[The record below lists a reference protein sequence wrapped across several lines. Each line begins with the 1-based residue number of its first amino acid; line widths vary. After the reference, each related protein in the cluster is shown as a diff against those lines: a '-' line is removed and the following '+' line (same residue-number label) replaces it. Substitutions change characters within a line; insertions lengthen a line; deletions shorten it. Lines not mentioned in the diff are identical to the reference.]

1 MVVVKYNN
9 VITNKNLNNMWIE
22 LIKLTALLLA
32 LTLLLTFVYRAMGK
46 DSVKGR
52 IVQGVLFGLIAVLGM
67 YMPVNYAPGIIFD
80 PRSVIISMAGFFGG
94 PIAAIPAMVIAGGYR
109 YSLGGAGAIAGSL
122 VVFLSA
128 GSGIAA
134 YYLRKRFLISSSALH
149 FFLFGLICHF
159 IAMFG
164 MLALPSEVMW
174 NVVNKLSLPF
184 FIIYPP
190 VTIFV
195 GYLLADIERKYELE
209 LKLRASTAQLRTLF
223 NTAPDLI
230 WLKDVNGAYLM
241 CNQLV
246 ETYLGVSESELKGTT
261 DYNYID
267 KEQAD
272 LIQAS
277 DLKAIESGGEIVSE
291 HWVTYAEDQRKVLLE
306 ITKTPVYDS
315 VQQLIGV
322 LGVAHDITK
331 RSEVEAKLRQSAKV
345 FESTLEG
352 VFITDK
358 NSKIL
363 DVNQSFIDITGY
375 ERHEAIG
382 VTPTILSSGKHD
394 KDFFKSMWHSINQTG
409 QWRGEIWN
417 KRKDQ
422 KIFPMWLTIST
433 VKNEENDVINYVS
446 VFTDITEIKKSQSE
460 LNFLAHHDALTSLP
474 NRLFFNQKLDA
485 SLSHAKRIES
495 KLAIL
500 FIDLDRFKNI
510 NDSFG
515 HTAGDHLLI
524 QLSKRL
530 KKTVRMEDTL
540 CRISGDEFIILFED
554 IKSTETVVHA
564 IEKIMDVFS
573 SSFTIEEHN
582 IRITASVGI
591 SLYPMDGNSATD
603 LIRNADAAMYRAKD
617 EGRNTYQFYTRDL
630 TTKAFERVIMETEL
644 REALANKEFY
654 LHYQPQV
661 DLQTKRL
668 IGLEVL
674 LRWRH
679 PRLELVP
686 PDQFIP
692 LAEDSG
698 LINPI
703 GEWVLKEACQQA
715 KKWVDQGFSFGRI
728 AVNISGVQV
737 NKGQLPEIVRRTLL
751 ETGLPAASLEL
762 EVTESFIMKQAEKA
776 IIQLNELRKLGVLLS
791 IDDFGTGYSSLSYL
805 KRLPVH
811 KLKIDR
817 SFVCDIIEDSDDRA
831 IINAIIAMGNSLGLA
846 VIAEGVE
853 NIEQE
858 QYLLSSGC
866 NEAQGFFYS
875 KPVTPDEL
883 LKKYI

>member
-1 MVVVKYNN
+1 
-9 VITNKNLNNMWIE
+9 MWIE

-46 DSVKGR
+46 DSVKGKL
-52 IVQGVLFGLIAVLGM
+52 VQGILFGLIAIIGM
-67 YMPVNYAPGIIFD
+67 SMPVNFSPGVIFD
-80 PRSVIISMAGFFGG
+80 PRSVIISVAGFFGG
-94 PIAAIPAMVIAGGYR
+94 PITAIPAMLIAGGYR
-109 YSLGGAGAIAGSL
+109 FSLGGAGAMAGSL
-122 VVFLSA
+122 VVFLS
-128 GSGIAA
+128 GGVGIAA
-134 YYLRKRFLISSSALH
+134 YYLRQRMYISNSAPH
-149 FFLFGLICHF
+149 FFLFGLISHF

-164 MLALPSEVMW
+164 MLALPDNIMW
-174 NVVNKLSLPF
+174 AVVKNLSLPF

-190 VTIFV
+190 VTIFL

-209 LKLRASTAQLRTLF
+209 LKLKTSTAQLRTLF

-230 WLKDVNGAYLM
+230 WLKDINGAYLM

-246 ETYLGVSESELKGTT
+246 ENYLGVSESELKGTT
-261 DYNYID
+261 DYHYTT

-272 LIQAS
+272 FIRSS

-291 HWVTYAEDQRKVLLE
+291 RWGKFSQDKRKVLLE

-315 VQQLIGV
+315 DQQLIGV
-322 LGVAHDITK
+322 LGVAHDITR
-331 RSEVEAKLRQSAKV
+331 RSETEAKLRQSATV

-358 NSKIL
+358 NCKIL

-375 ERHEAIG
+375 DRHESIG
-382 VTPTILSSGKHD
+382 ATPNILNSGKQD
-394 KDFFKSMWHSINQTG
+394 KDFFDEMWRSIKETG

-417 KRKDQ
+417 KRQ
-422 KIFPMWLTIST
+422 NQTVFPAWLTIST
-433 VKNEENDVINYVS
+433 VKNTDDDVVNYVA
-446 VFTDITEIKKSQSE
+446 VFTDITEIKQSQSE
-460 LNFLAHHDALTSLP
+460 LSFLAHHDTLTSLP
-474 NRLFFNQKLDA
+474 NRFFFNQKLEEA
-485 SLSHAKRIES
+485 LNHAKRINS

-524 QLSKRL
+524 HLAEGL
-530 KKTVRMEDTL
+530 KNTIRQDDTVA
-540 CRISGDEFIILFED
+540 RISGDEFIILFED
-554 IKSTETVVHA
+554 VKSTETIVGAV
-564 IEKIMDVFS
+564 EKIMDVFS
-573 SSFTIEEHN
+573 SAFTIEDHS
-582 IRITASVGI
+582 IHITASIGI
-591 SLYPMDGNSATD
+591 SLFPLDGTNATD
-603 LIRNADAAMYRAKD
+603 LVRNADAAMYRAKD
-617 EGRNTYQFYTRDL
+617 EGRNTYQFYTREL

-644 REALANKEFY
+644 REALVKKEFH
-654 LHYQPQV
+654 LHYQPQI
-661 DLQTKRL
+661 DLHTKRL

-674 LRWRH
+674 LRWHH
-679 PRLELVP
+679 PRLESVS

-703 GEWVLKEACQQA
+703 GEWVLQEACQQA
-715 KKWVDQGFSFGRI
+715 KTWMDQGYSFGRI

-737 NKGQLPEIVRRTLL
+737 NKGQLIDIVNKTLL
-751 ETGLPAASLEL
+751 ETGLPATSLEL
-762 EVTESFIMKQAEKA
+762 EVTESIIMKQAEHA
-776 IIQLNELRKLGVLLS
+776 IIQLSELRELGILLS

-805 KRLPVH
+805 KQLPIH

-817 SFVCDIIEDSDDRA
+817 SFVCDILEDSDDRA
-831 IINAIIAMGNSLGLA
+831 IINAIIAMGKSLGLA

-866 NEAQGFFYS
+866 SEAQGFHYS
-875 KPVTPDEL
+875 KPVGPDEL
-883 LKKYI
+883 VKKYFKTEC

>member
-1 MVVVKYNN
+1 
-9 VITNKNLNNMWIE
+9 MWIE

-52 IVQGVLFGLIAVLGM
+52 LVQGVVFGVIAVIGM
-67 YMPVNYAPGIIFD
+67 SMPVNYAPGLIFD
-80 PRSVIISMAGFFGG
+80 PRSVIVSIAGFFGG
-94 PIAAIPAMVIAGGYR
+94 PIAAIPAMLIAGGYR
-109 YSLGGAGAIAGSL
+109 YSLGGAGALAGSL
-122 VVFLSA
+122 VVFFSA
-128 GSGIAA
+128 SSGIAA
-134 YYLRKRFLISSSALH
+134 YYLRKRLHISSSALH
-149 FFLFGLICHF
+149 FFIFGLISHF
-159 IAMFG
+159 FAILGLF
-164 MLALPSEVMW
+164 ALPDKVMW
-174 NVVNKLSLPF
+174 IVIEKLAFPF
-184 FIIYPP
+184 FLIYPP
-190 VTIFV
+190 VTVFL

-230 WLKDVNGAYLM
+230 WLKDTNGAYLM

-246 ETYLGVSESELKGTT
+246 ETYLGVAESELKGTT
-261 DYNYID
+261 DYNYTT

-272 LIQAS
+272 FIRAS
-277 DLKAIESGGEIVSE
+277 DLKAIESGGEIVSDQ
-291 HWVTYAEDQRKVLLE
+291 WVTFSEDQRKVLLE

-315 VQQLIGV
+315 DQQLIGV

-331 RSEVEAKLRQSAKV
+331 RSETEAKLRQSAKV

-352 VFITDK
+352 VFITDE
-358 NSKIL
+358 NSVIL

-375 ERHEAIG
+375 SRYEAIG
-382 VTPTILSSGKHD
+382 ATPRMLSSGKHD
-394 KDFFKSMWHSINQTG
+394 NEFFENMWCSINETG

-422 KIFPMWLTIST
+422 TIFPEWLAINT
-433 VKNEENDVINYVS
+433 VKNEDNGVVNYVA
-446 VFTDITEIKKSQSE
+446 VFTDITEIKQSQSE
-460 LNFLAHHDALTSLP
+460 LNFLAHHDTLTSLP
-474 NRLFFNQKLDA
+474 NRLFFNQKLEKA
-485 SLSHAKRIES
+485 LSHAKRNDS

-524 QLSKRL
+524 HLSEGL
-530 KKTVRMEDTL
+530 KKTVRLEDTIA
-540 CRISGDEFIILFED
+540 RISGDEFIILFED
-554 IKSTETVVHA
+554 IKSTETVVGA
-564 IEKIMDVFS
+564 IEKIMDVFT
-573 SSFTIEEHN
+573 SSFTIEGHN
-582 IRITASVGI
+582 IHITASIGV
-591 SLYPMDGNSATD
+591 SLFPMDGTNAND
-603 LIRNADAAMYRAKD
+603 LVRNADAAMYRAKD

-644 REALANKEFY
+644 REALTKNELH
-654 LHYQPQV
+654 LHYQPQF
-661 DLQTKRL
+661 DLHTKSI

-679 PRLELVP
+679 PRLDFVS

-715 KKWVDQGFSFGRI
+715 KKWIDQGYSFGRI
-728 AVNISGVQV
+728 AVNISGIQV
-737 NKGQLPEIVRRTLL
+737 NKGQLLDIVNNTLL
-751 ETGLPAASLEL
+751 ETGLPAVSLEL
-762 EVTESFIMKQAEKA
+762 EVTESIIMKQADHA
-776 IIQLNELRKLGVLLS
+776 IVQLGELRELGILLS

-817 SFVCDIIEDSDDRA
+817 SFVSDIIEDSDDRA
-831 IINAIIAMGNSLGLA
+831 IINAIIAMGKSLGLA

-866 NEAQGFFYS
+866 NEAQGFYYS
-875 KPVTPDEL
+875 KPVSPDEL
-883 LKKYI
+883 EQKFLSK

>member
-1 MVVVKYNN
+1 
-9 VITNKNLNNMWIE
+9 MWIE

-52 IVQGVLFGLIAVLGM
+52 LVQGLVFGTIAVIGM
-67 YMPVNYAPGIIFD
+67 SMPVNYAPGLIFD
-80 PRSVIISMAGFFGG
+80 PRSVVISIAGFFGG
-94 PIAAIPAMVIAGGYR
+94 PLTAIPAAFIAGGYR
-109 YSLGGAGAIAGSL
+109 YSLGGAGALAGSL

-128 GSGIAA
+128 SSGIAA
-134 YYLRKRFLISSSALH
+134 YYLRKRLLISSSALH
-149 FFLFGLICHF
+149 FFIFGLISHF
-159 IAMFG
+159 FAILGLF
-164 MLALPSEVMW
+164 ALPDKVMW
-174 NVVNKLSLPF
+174 IVIEKLSFPF

-190 VTIFV
+190 VTVFL

-230 WLKDVNGAYLM
+230 WLKNTSGAYLM
-241 CNQLV
+241 CNQQV
-246 ETYLGVSESELKGTT
+246 EHYLGVPESELKGTT
-261 DYNYID
+261 DYSYLD

-272 LIQAS
+272 FVRAS

-291 HWVTYAEDQRKVLLE
+291 QWVNFAADQRKVLLE

-315 VQQLIGV
+315 AQQLIGV

-331 RSEVEAKLRQSAKV
+331 RSETEAKLRQSAKV
-345 FESTLEG
+345 FENTLEG
-352 VFITDK
+352 VFITDEH
-358 NSKIL
+358 SRIL

-375 ERHEAIG
+375 DRHEAIG
-382 VTPTILSSGKHD
+382 TTPRLLSSGKHD
-394 KDFFKSMWHSINQTG
+394 NAFFDEMWRSINETG

-422 KIFPMWLTIST
+422 TIFPEWLAIST
-433 VKNEENDVINYVS
+433 VKNSENGVVNYVA
-446 VFTDITEIKKSQSE
+446 VFTDITEIKQSQKE
-460 LNFLAHHDALTSLP
+460 LKFLAHHDTLTSLP
-474 NRLFFNQKLDA
+474 NRLYFNQKLEKA
-485 SLSHAKRIES
+485 LSHAKRIDS

-515 HTAGDHLLI
+515 HTAGDRLLI
-524 QLSKRL
+524 HLSEGL
-530 KKTVRMEDTL
+530 KKTVRLEDTIA
-540 CRISGDEFIILFED
+540 RISGDEFIILFED
-554 IKSTETVVHA
+554 IKSTETVVGA
-564 IEKIMDVFS
+564 IEKVMDVFT
-573 SSFTIEEHN
+573 SSFTIEGHN
-582 IRITASVGI
+582 IHITASIGI
-591 SLYPMDGNSATD
+591 SLYPMDGTNAID
-603 LIRNADAAMYRAKD
+603 LVRNADAAMYRAKD

-644 REALANKEFY
+644 REALTKNEFH
-654 LHYQPQV
+654 LHYQPQF
-661 DLQTKRL
+661 DLHTKHI

-679 PRLELVP
+679 PRLDFIS

-715 KKWVDQGFSFGRI
+715 KKWIDQGFSFGRI

-737 NKGQLPEIVRRTLL
+737 NKGQLLDIVNNTLL

-762 EVTESFIMKQAEKA
+762 EVTESIIMKQADHA
-776 IIQLNELRKLGVLLS
+776 IVQLGELRELGILLS

-805 KRLPVH
+805 KQLPVH

-817 SFVCDIIEDSDDRA
+817 SFVSDIIEDSDDRA
-831 IINAIIAMGNSLGLA
+831 IINAIIAMGKSLGLA

-853 NIEQE
+853 NLEQE

-866 NEAQGFFYS
+866 NEAQGFYYS
-875 KPVTPDEL
+875 KPVSPDEL
-883 LKKYI
+883 EQKLLSK

>member
-1 MVVVKYNN
+1 
-9 VITNKNLNNMWIE
+9 MWIE

-46 DSVKGR
+46 NSVKGR
-52 IVQGVLFGLIAVLGM
+52 LVQGALFGLIAVLGM
-67 YMPVNYAPGIIFD
+67 SMPVHFSTGIIID

-94 PIAAIPAMVIAGGYR
+94 PLTGIPAMLIAGGYR
-109 YSLGGAGAIAGSL
+109 LSLGGAGAVAGSL
-122 VVFLSA
+122 VVFLT
-128 GSGIAA
+128 GVTGIAA
-134 YYLRKRFLISSSALH
+134 YFLRKRLYISRSVSH

-164 MLALPSEVMW
+164 MLALPSEIMW
-174 NVVNKLSLPF
+174 NVVEGLSVPF
-184 FIIYPP
+184 FLIYPP
-190 VTIFV
+190 VTIFL
-195 GYLLADIERKYELE
+195 GYLLADIELKYELE
-209 LKLRASTAQLRTLF
+209 LKLRTSTAQLRTLF
-223 NTAPDLI
+223 NTAPELI
-230 WLKDVNGAYLM
+230 WLKDTNGVYLM

-246 ETYLGVSESELKGTT
+246 ETYLGVSESALKGTT

-272 LIQAS
+272 FVRAS
-277 DLKAIESGGEIVSE
+277 DLKSIESGGEIVSE
-291 HWVTYAEDQRKVLLE
+291 HWVTYAEDKRKVLLE
-306 ITKTPVYDS
+306 VTRTPVYDS
-315 VQQLIGV
+315 AQQLIGV

-331 RSEVEAKLRQSAKV
+331 RAETEAKLRQSAKV

-375 ERHEAIG
+375 DRQEAIG
-382 VTPTILSSGKHD
+382 ANPNIFSSGKHD
-394 KDFFKSMWHSINQTG
+394 KNFFTNMWSSINKTG

-417 KRKDQ
+417 KRRDQ
-422 KIFPMWLTIST
+422 KVFPMWLTIST
-433 VKNEENDVINYVS
+433 VKNENNEVINYVA
-446 VFTDITEIKKSQSE
+446 VFTDITEIKQSQSE

-474 NRLFFNQKLDA
+474 NRLFFNQKLDKA
-485 SLSHAKRIES
+485 LSHAKRIDS

-524 QLSKRL
+524 HLSERL
-530 KKTVRMEDTL
+530 KKTVRLEDTIS
-540 CRISGDEFIILFED
+540 RISGDEFIILFED
-554 IKSTETVVHA
+554 IKSTETVVSA

-573 SSFTIEEHN
+573 SSFPIEGHN

-591 SLYPMDGNSATD
+591 SLYPMDGINATD

-644 REALANKEFY
+644 REALTKKEFY
-654 LHYQPQV
+654 LHYQPQI
-661 DLQTKRL
+661 DLQTKQL

-679 PRLELVP
+679 PRLEVVS
-686 PDQFIP
+686 PDLFIP

-715 KKWVDQGFSFGRI
+715 KKWIDQGFLFGRI

-737 NKGQLPEIVRRTLL
+737 NKGQLPNIVRNTLR
-751 ETGLPAASLEL
+751 ETGLPATSLEL
-762 EVTESFIMKQAEKA
+762 EVTESFIMKQADNA
-776 IIQLNELRKLGVLLS
+776 IVQLNELRKLGILLS

-817 SFVCDIIEDSDDRA
+817 SFVCDIDEDSDDRA

-853 NIEQE
+853 NKEQE
-858 QYLLSSGC
+858 HYLLSSGC

-875 KPVTPDEL
+875 RPVPADEL
-883 LKKYI
+883 VKLYFK